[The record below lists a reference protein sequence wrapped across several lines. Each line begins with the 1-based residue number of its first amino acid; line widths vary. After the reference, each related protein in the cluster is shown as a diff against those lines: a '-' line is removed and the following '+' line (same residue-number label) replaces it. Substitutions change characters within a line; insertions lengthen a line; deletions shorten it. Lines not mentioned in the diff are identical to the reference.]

1 MEVYNTG
8 ESSLRHMLKLLEGGR
23 KERRKGSK
31 DERFSIVAT
40 KAE

>member
-23 KERRKGSK
+23 KERRKVGV
-31 DERFSIVAT
+31 EET
-40 KAE
+40 EGE